1 MLIGNDSSRPLNT
14 PDNVH
19 IGKRK
24 DNSNYCPG
32 RLDEVQTFSRI
43 LSDME
48 IARLAGITLPFDKP
62 R

>member
-1 MLIGNDSSRPLNT
+1 MPGSCRKTASA

-24 DNSNYCPG
+24 DNSHYFPG
-32 RLDEVQTFSRI
+32 RVDEVHIFSRV
-43 LSDME
+43 LSDAE

-62 R
+62 L